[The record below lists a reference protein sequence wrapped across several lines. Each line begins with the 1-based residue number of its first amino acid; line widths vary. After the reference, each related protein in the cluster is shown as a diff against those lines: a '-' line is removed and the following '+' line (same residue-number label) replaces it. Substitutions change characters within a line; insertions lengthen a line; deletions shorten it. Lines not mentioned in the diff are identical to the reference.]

1 MSVPLLDANPQRTRI
16 KFCGM
21 TRAQDIALA
30 EQLGVD
36 AIGFVLVPKS
46 PRFIAPAMAAQLR
59 ATTKLT
65 TVLLFQDADAPF
77 VQGAIEQVKPDL
89 LQFHGDESEAFCASF
104 GLPYLKAVS
113 MHAPQDLPRLRDTF
127 ASAAGLLLDS
137 HVAGGL
143 GGTGHAFD
151 WSAVTPIDKPI
162 VLAGGLNAANVGEG
176 ISRVHPAAVDVS
188 SGIEQ
193 KPGVKDSAKMRD
205 FVEAVRTADRDVHRT

>member
-1 MSVPLLDANPQRTRI
+1 MSVPLLDANPHRTRI

-21 TRAQDIALA
+21 TRAQDVAHA

-36 AIGFVLVPKS
+36 AIGLVLVPKS
-46 PRFIAPAMAAQLR
+46 PRFIAPSMAAQLR

-65 TVLLFQDADAPF
+65 TVVLFQDADAPF
-77 VQGAIEQVKPDL
+77 VQRAIEQVRPDV

-113 MHAPQDLPRLRDTF
+113 MHAPQDLARLRDTF

-162 VLAGGLNAANVGEG
+162 VLAGGLTATNVGEG

-205 FVEAVRTADRDVHRT
+205 FVEAVRAADHRT